1 LSSFFAEEQIRPISD
16 HPGIGLFSFMQFSN
30 ALGKI
35 WIRWT
40 IPGFVGFMGI
50 RWIIAR
56 QSKTGLLLYK
66 MYPRNWTL

>member
-1 LSSFFAEEQIRPISD
+1 
-16 HPGIGLFSFMQFSN
+16 MQFLN

-35 WIRWT
+35 WIRWI